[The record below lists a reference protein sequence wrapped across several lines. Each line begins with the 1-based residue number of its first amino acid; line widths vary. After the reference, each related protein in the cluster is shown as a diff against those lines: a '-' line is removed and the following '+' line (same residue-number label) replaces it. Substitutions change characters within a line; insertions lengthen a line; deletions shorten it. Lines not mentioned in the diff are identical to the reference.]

1 MSDIPKTE
9 NPLAKDF
16 NMKSL
21 LQFALPTM
29 VMMIFMGFYTVT
41 DTAFVS
47 RFVNT
52 DGLSAMNI
60 VCPVVN
66 LIVGLGTMIA
76 TGANAIIAR
85 KMGEGKEKSACQD
98 FTFLVCVAVALGV
111 MISFLGVILMDH
123 VIWGLGASPLL
134 FPYCKEYLF
143 VLLLFTPASILQVLF
158 QNLMVTAGR
167 PGWGMMLSVGAG
179 AVNVFLDYVF
189 MVPLKMGIK
198 GSALATGIGYLI
210 PALSGIWFF
219 ARGKGTL
226 RFCHPEIDMSL
237 LMESCFNGFSE
248 MVSQTAAAVTTFFFN
263 RIMMRLSGE
272 NGVAAITIMIYT
284 QFMLTALY
292 IGFSMGVAPVISYN
306 YGSGDSRRLRKIFRI
321 CLSFVAGV
329 SVVVFFLSLIFGTE
343 LVSVFSAKGT
353 PVFRIAARGFSIF
366 AFSFLFSGINI
377 FASAFFTALSNGKV
391 SAVISSMRTF
401 VLLILFLFTLPLV
414 LGERGVWLA
423 IPMAELITMFVSIA
437 FMRRHKDIDRSQEM
451 QVK

>member
-1 MSDIPKTE
+1 MNHRSETE

-29 VMMIFMGFYTVT
+29 VMMIFMGLYTVA
-41 DTAFVS
+41 DTVFVS

-60 VCPVVN
+60 VCPVIN
-66 LIVGLGTMIA
+66 LVVGLGTMIA
-76 TGANAIIAR
+76 TGGSAIIAR

-98 FTFLVCVAVALGV
+98 FTFLVCMAVIGGV
-111 MISFLGVILMDH
+111 IISFGGVILIDH

-134 FPYCKEYLF
+134 FPYCKEYLLM
-143 VLLLFTPASILQVLF
+143 LLLFTPASILQVLF

-167 PGWGMMLSVGAG
+167 PGLGMVLSVGAG
-179 AVNVFLDYVF
+179 AVNVLLDYVF

-198 GSALATGIGYLI
+198 GSALATGIGYLV
-210 PALSGIWFF
+210 PTLFGIWFF

-226 RFCHPEIDMSL
+226 RFRCPRIDGFL
-237 LMESCFNGFSE
+237 LLESCFNGFSE

-263 RIMMRLSGE
+263 TIMMKLSGE

-306 YGSGDSRRLRKIFRI
+306 YGLGNRGRLRKIFRI
-321 CLSFVAGV
+321 CISFVVGV
-329 SVVVFFLSLIFGTE
+329 SAAIFFLSILFVTG
-343 LVSVFSAKGT
+343 LVRVFADEGT
-353 PVFRIAARGFSIF
+353 PVFSIARRGFSIF
-366 AFSFLFSGINI
+366 AWSFLFSGINI
-377 FASAFFTALSNGKV
+377 FASAFFTALSDGKA
-391 SAVISSMRTF
+391 SAIISSMRTF
-401 VLLILFLFTLPLV
+401 VLLVLFLFTLPMV

-423 IPMAELITMFVSIA
+423 VPMAELITMIVSVILLKRQQH
-437 FMRRHKDIDRSQEM
+437 MDRSREM
-451 QVK
+451 QAK